1 MTTTGTRA
9 CWSQCLYSFISSI
22 SRAIILSCQTNE
34 VVFQMVLFLYPMS
47 ATALDIRDAA
57 ANIKLLLYYPIDSA
71 FIGP

>member
-1 MTTTGTRA
+1 MTITGTCA
-9 CWSQCLYSFISSI
+9 CKSQCLYSFTGSI
-22 SRAIILSCQTNE
+22 SRAIIPSCQTKE

-57 ANIKLLLYYPIDSA
+57 ANIKLLLHYPTDSV